1 MLDIECFTYLNALLE
16 SPMAPTVI
24 LATNR
29 GQSLVRGTTD
39 IVSPHGIP
47 VDLLDRCLIV
57 KTDGYTRE
65 QVGRVVQVRAN
76 VEGLKLG
83 EGVLD
88 RMAAEGERGSLRY
101 ALQLLTPA
109 SILAT
114 LVGRSQIEIDD
125 IGEINELFLDA
136 KTSAGLIATGGGF
149 DGGKMW

>member
-29 GQSLVRGTTD
+29 GQALVRGTTD

-47 VDLLDRCLIV
+47 VDLLDRYVRRSIIVFVYGRCSLIHQILICRCLIV

-88 RMAAEGERGSLRY
+88 RMAAEGERGSLR
-101 ALQLLTPA
+101 
-109 SILAT
+109 
-114 LVGRSQIEIDD
+114 
-125 IGEINELFLDA
+125 
-136 KTSAGLIATGGGF
+136 
-149 DGGKMW
+149 

>member
-1 MLDIECFTYLNALLE
+1 
-16 SPMAPTVI
+16 

-29 GQSLVRGTTD
+29 GQALVRGTTD

-47 VDLLDRCLIV
+47 VDLLDRYVRRLIIVCVYGRRLLIHRILILRCLIV

-88 RMAAEGERGSLRY
+88 RMAAEGERGSLR
-101 ALQLLTPA
+101 
-109 SILAT
+109 
-114 LVGRSQIEIDD
+114 
-125 IGEINELFLDA
+125 
-136 KTSAGLIATGGGF
+136 
-149 DGGKMW
+149 

>member
-29 GQSLVRGTTD
+29 GQALVRGTTD

-47 VDLLDRCLIV
+47 VDLLDRYVRISILPSFSHRLQFYSPDIDSLLINRCLIV

-101 ALQLLTPA
+101 ALP
-109 SILAT
+109 
-114 LVGRSQIEIDD
+114 
-125 IGEINELFLDA
+125 FP
-136 KTSAGLIATGGGF
+136 KTEP
-149 DGGKMW
+149 D